1 VRGCALGATLLT
13 AVFFG
18 LAPALHTVAGR
29 AMALRDGGRTVAGT
43 SRGRALRRSIV
54 VVETAI
60 AVIVLVGASLLVR
73 SFLTLT
79 SRTPGFDPENVTS
92 FMVQFLKLPD
102 APARARAAETLVD
115 RLSQLPGVRAAGG
128 STGLPTVTPQR
139 NTRFEIESRTLD
151 ADDAFA
157 FFLAASPGHFSA
169 LGAPVLRGRQFEAA
183 DSPTGPPVALIN
195 ETLANRLFADQDPIG
210 RRIRLIN
217 PEYSNEW
224 RTIVGVVG
232 DVKYR
237 GLERDAQPTLY
248 TPFAQ
253 TPFMWM
259 YMMVRTDGNPAALAG
274 SIRSVVSG
282 VDPAL
287 SAAGV
292 RPMSEVV
299 AGTVAEPRFR
309 MLLVAGFA
317 VLAVVL
323 AAVGIYG
330 VIAYSAVQRTHEIG
344 VRMALGAARRD
355 VVLLV
360 LAEGLLVA
368 AIGVAVGLAGSAAI
382 TRLLQNQLVGITARD
397 PIAFAAGG
405 VLLLAVAMV
414 ASGVPAWR
422 ATRVD
427 PVTALR
433 TE

>member
-1 VRGCALGATLLT
+1 
-13 AVFFG
+13 
-18 LAPALHTVAGR
+18 
-29 AMALRDGGRTVAGT
+29 
-43 SRGRALRRSIV
+43 
-54 VVETAI
+54 
-60 AVIVLVGASLLVR
+60 
-73 SFLTLT
+73 
-79 SRTPGFDPENVTS
+79 
-92 FMVQFLKLPD
+92 
-102 APARARAAETLVD
+102 
-115 RLSQLPGVRAAGG
+115 
-128 STGLPTVTPQR
+128 
-139 NTRFEIESRTLD
+139 
-151 ADDAFA
+151 
-157 FFLAASPGHFSA
+157 
-169 LGAPVLRGRQFEAA
+169 
-183 DSPTGPPVALIN
+183 
-195 ETLANRLFADQDPIG
+195 
-210 RRIRLIN
+210 
-217 PEYSNEW
+217 
-224 RTIVGVVG
+224 
-232 DVKYR
+232 
-237 GLERDAQPTLY
+237 
-248 TPFAQ
+248 
-253 TPFMWM
+253 
-259 YMMVRTDGNPAALAG
+259 
-274 SIRSVVSG
+274 
-282 VDPAL
+282 
-287 SAAGV
+287 
-292 RPMSEVV
+292 MSEVV
-299 AGTVAEPRFR
+299 AGTGAEPRFR